1 MPRLIPRSPV
11 RPGRITITAGN
22 AEPVNINVNQ
32 KGLEVGEIVLSISP
46 SDPIGFEAT
55 GNKAVELTVTTNAP
69 DWTFSYPEEWMTAEK
84 QGDKLTVNAKDNTGD
99 ARVGQIVV
107 TSSEGEKT
115 AKIAVSQKAGS
126 ENPTPGEEI
135 AGSLSTADDLNIQ
148 FAHDAVEPVKKTLTF
163 TLEKTA
169 MVETKVKALSSTNAM
184 SKSTTSTTLPSM
196 SYSPRNS
203 APLRTTA

>member
-1 MPRLIPRSPV
+1 MKRKSFLMLLTGMFAISSGALVGCNDDDDVNKKNSLSVTPASAIEFKAGDNQDVVLTVKTDAKSWAFEKNGEWIVAKQANTTESV

-115 AKIAVSQKAGS
+115 AKIAVSQKAGTS
-126 ENPTPGEEI
+126 
-135 AGSLSTADDLNIQ
+135 
-148 FAHDAVEPVKKTLTF
+148 
-163 TLEKTA
+163 A
-169 MVETKVKALSSTNAM
+169 M
-184 SKSTTSTTLPSM
+184 
-196 SYSPRNS
+196 R
-203 APLRTTA
+203 

>member
-1 MPRLIPRSPV
+1 MLLAGMFAISSGALVGCNDDDDDVNKKNSLSVTPSSAIEFKAGDNQDVVLTVKTDAKSWAFEKNGEWIVAKQDGDKLTVNAQANTTESV

-99 ARVGQIVV
+99 ARVGR
-107 TSSEGEKT
+107 SS
-115 AKIAVSQKAGS
+115 
-126 ENPTPGEEI
+126 
-135 AGSLSTADDLNIQ
+135 
-148 FAHDAVEPVKKTLTF
+148 
-163 TLEKTA
+163 
-169 MVETKVKALSSTNAM
+169 
-184 SKSTTSTTLPSM
+184 
-196 SYSPRNS
+196 
-203 APLRTTA
+203 